1 MVVTEEHYSERQ
13 DDVILRTP
21 HVDDGAQIWELV
33 DRMDLD
39 SNSPYAYLL
48 VSRHLA
54 PTSVVAEHQGKVVGF
69 VSGYRPPR
77 NPDVLFVWQ
86 VGVDSSMR
94 GRSIAKKMILHI
106 LDRDTCEGVRWI
118 ESTVTPQNKPSQRL
132 FRSIAR
138 TLDTEIAVS
147 PYFTRDV
154 FPDAE
159 EHKEEELYRIGP
171 IDRVQDRDEQRGIR
185 SSTFKRHESVVRSYC
200 RLFPAVFERGEG
212 HLLIDENGREHIDF
226 LAAAG
231 AMSYG
236 HNNEKLRDALVSYI
250 QAGGVV
256 NSLDLYSTA
265 KRQFLERFSQVILE
279 PRDLDYRVMFPGPTG
294 SDAVEAAV
302 KLARKVSGRRLVV
315 SFTGAAHGV
324 TVGALALSGDRA
336 QRAGAGVSF
345 ESARAMPYSGYHGG
359 AVDTLALFE
368 SYLNDPDS
376 GIDLP
381 AAVIVETVQADGG
394 VNVASDQWM
403 QKLEQLCRTHGM
415 YLIVDDVHVGCGRT
429 GPFFS
434 FEHSGIR
441 PDMVVLSK
449 ALSGFGTPFSVLLI
463 DSEIDAFTPGEH
475 GSSFR
480 GHNLAMVTATAA
492 LDYWTDDALAKEIEE
507 KGAFIRE
514 RLERLV
520 ANRPWLGAEVRGR
533 GLILGLDLGLGGAA
547 PQVAKA
553 CFERGLLVDVCGP
566 NDRVLKISPPLTI
579 DRDAIDSGVRIIEE
593 AVAQAAGA

>member
-1 MVVTEEHYSERQ
+1 MTEQHYSERQ

-21 HVDDGAQIWELV
+21 NVDDGAQIWELV

-54 PTSVVAEHQGKVVGF
+54 PTSVVAEHQGKVTGF

-94 GRSIAKKMILHI
+94 GRGLAKKMILHI

-147 PYFTRDV
+147 PYFTREV

-171 IDRVQDRDEQRGIR
+171 IDRVQDRDEQRGVR

-200 RLFPAVFERGEG
+200 RMLPAVFERGEG
-212 HLLIDENGREHIDF
+212 HLLYDENGREYLDF
-226 LAAAG
+226 LGAAG

-236 HNNEKLRDALVSYI
+236 HNNPLLRDALVDYI
-250 QAGGVV
+250 QRGGIAS
-256 NSLDLYSTA
+256 SLDLYSTA
-265 KRQFLERFSQVILE
+265 KRQLLERFSQVILE

-294 SDAVEAAV
+294 SDAVEAAI

-315 SFTGAAHGV
+315 SFTGGAHGA
-324 TVGALALSGDRA
+324 TLGALALSGDRA
-336 QRAGAGVSF
+336 RRQGCGVPL

-368 SYLNDPDS
+368 SYLTDPES
-376 GIDLP
+376 GFDRP
-381 AAVIVETVQADGG
+381 AAVVVETVQADGG
-394 VNVASDQWM
+394 VNVASDQWL
-403 QKLEQLCRTHGM
+403 QKLQQLCRAHGM
-415 YLIVDDVHVGCGRT
+415 YLIVDDAHVGCGRT

-434 FEHSGIR
+434 FEPSGIR

-449 ALSGFGTPFSVLLI
+449 ALSGYGTPLSMLLI

-475 GSSFR
+475 GGSFR
-480 GHNLAMVTATAA
+480 GHNLAMVTASAA
-492 LDYWTDDALAKEIEE
+492 LEYWKDDTLAAEVEE
-507 KGAFIRE
+507 KGALIRE
-514 RLERLV
+514 RLDRLV

-533 GLILGLDLGLGGAA
+533 GLIVGLDLGPGGAA
-547 PQVAKA
+547 PQVARA
-553 CFERGLLVDVCGP
+553 CFERGLLADVCGP
-566 NDRVLKISPPLTI
+566 NDRVLKLTPPLTI
-579 DRDAIDSGVRIIEE
+579 DREAIDAGLRIIEE
-593 AVAQAAGA
+593 SVALAAGA